1 MVKGNRD
8 GSWVFEGWERNRVT
22 GRDVGIGRNVCT
34 SKEEGEREKCA
45 ALVLTSH
52 STSLHSQQII
62 LYNINSSDTMP
73 STDTSSHPFS
83 AFQRDYPV
91 GCSGSPLASA
101 HTVSKARLCNC
112 RRCHSCSFTSFSTV
126 QNSKYSFQV
135 NSSSNL
141 LLPIQTTMFTAHNV
155 ATIMDKL
162 NANWAT
168 TLLNI
173 SSHFKSMTI
182 SYQFLAL

>member
-73 STDTSSHPFS
+73 STDTSSHPC
-83 AFQRDYPV
+83 FQHSKGIIPWDALV
-91 GCSGSPLASA
+91 HHLHQ
-101 HTVSKARLCNC
+101 HT
-112 RRCHSCSFTSFSTV
+112 
-126 QNSKYSFQV
+126 QFQKHV
-135 NSSSNL
+135 CAIAGDAIHA
-141 LLPIQTTMFTAHNV
+141 LLPPFPLSRTPN
-155 ATIMDKL
+155 
-162 NANWAT
+162 
-168 TLLNI
+168 TL
-173 SSHFKSMTI
+173 SK
-182 SYQFLAL
+182 